1 MKKRCVY
8 GAVLFSL
15 ALAIP
20 GLLILDSVQGRR
32 FAAVAH
38 EAAQLEKKQIEL
50 VESNRK
56 LITGIS
62 MLSSSDRIEK
72 YAEEELGMR
81 KAASHE
87 IVRIEMKGK
96 RQ

>member
-1 MKKRCVY
+1 MKKRCLY
-8 GAVLFSL
+8 GAALFSL

-20 GLLILDSVQGRR
+20 CLLVLDSVQGRR
-32 FAAVAH
+32 FASV
-38 EAAQLEKKQIEL
+38 EREVAQLEKKQVDL
-50 VESNRK
+50 VENNRK

-62 MLSSSDRIEK
+62 VLSSSDRIEK

-87 IVRIEMKGK
+87 IVRIEMKGR